1 MSRARKRQSKL
12 MTVPTLF
19 EIKIYLKPQ
28 PTSLDDT
35 DITFLYSIFHALSC
49 YKGTPS
55 SSVIAEQIVKGWFS
69 IGTDGAAYSQFLSPC
84 LLCQWPW
91 SWSSNSSFRRE
102 EGTMGSFCSQFTHIQ
117 QPVLYC
123 HGYKG
128 ARRWA
133 TPDCA
138 NPVSKLWLRLYGEE
152 WKYPVYVAKNKA
164 LKYSRLQSWLTCSL
178 A

>member
-19 EIKIYLKPQ
+19 EIKIYLKPR
-28 PTSLDDT
+28 PTSLDDI
-35 DITFLYSIFHALSC
+35 DMTFLSSIFHALRC

-102 EGTMGSFCSQFTHIQ
+102 EGTMGPFCSQFTHIQ
-117 QPVLYC
+117 QPMLYC
-123 HGYKG
+123 HGYKVQG
-128 ARRWA
+128 GGQLLIVP
-133 TPDCA
+133 TPFP
-138 NPVSKLWLRLYGEE
+138 NYGSGYTVKSGNILCM
-152 WKYPVYVAKNKA
+152 WQKIKH
-164 LKYSRLQSWLTCSL
+164 
-178 A
+178 